1 MTIRIVR
8 SIILLLGGIV
18 MKVIYPVLFYE
29 EKEGGYS
36 VFVPDLE
43 NNGTCGSTLEEAM
56 TMAEDLIAGL
66 VLDEMEENNK
76 IPQSRKIEEVTFE
89 ELERSIDLENWDY
102 VSKFKTYISVD
113 ITAFAEKWGKELIKK
128 TVNIPKWVNT
138 KAEILKINFSKT
150 LEEALLQKI
159 YKE

>member
-1 MTIRIVR
+1 
-8 SIILLLGGIV
+8 

-36 VFVPDLE
+36 VFVPDLK
-43 NNGTCGSTLEEAM
+43 NNSTCGSTLEEAM
-56 TMAEDLIAGL
+56 TMAEDLIAGI
-66 VLDEMEENNK
+66 VLDQ
-76 IPQSRKIEEVTFE
+76 IPKSSKIEDVSFE
-89 ELERSIDLENWDY
+89 KLEKYLDIENWDY

-113 ITAFAEKWGKELIKK
+113 ISSFAEKWGKELVKK

-138 KAEILKINFSKT
+138 KAENLKINFSKT

>member
-1 MTIRIVR
+1 
-8 SIILLLGGIV
+8 

-43 NNGTCGSTLEEAM
+43 KALNTSASTCGSTLEEAM
-56 TMAEDLIAGL
+56 SMAEDLIAGL
-66 VLDEMEENNK
+66 LLDEMEEGNK
-76 IPQSRKIEEVTFE
+76 IPQASKIEDVSFE
-89 ELERSIDLENWDY
+89 ELEKNLDIKDWDY
-102 VSKFKTYISVD
+102 ISKFKTYISVD
-113 ITAFAEKWGKELIKK
+113 ISSFAEKWGKELVKK

-138 KAEILKINFSKT
+138 KAEDLKINFSKT

-159 YKE
+159 YKEQ